1 MNLNTSKKQRK
12 DIITKNIFFNKNFQK
27 LWTVG
32 AITMANQWLEMLA
45 ISIFVYSATQSA
57 LAVTFAN
64 FARALPMVFFG
75 FFAGIIADRFS
86 RKKLL
91 IFSFTVLLSSNLVLS
106 LLAYLQL
113 IEIWHILIGMF
124 LTGTVFATDFPIR
137 RNMLG
142 EMAGS
147 TLIGKVMGY
156 DSVARNGTRII
167 GPLLGGALMEYS
179 GLYGAYLLL
188 ALLYSINILQMY
200 ILKYEKNY
208 TGNKSKE
215 SYYILIIE
223 GLKFAKKNPPIFGFL
238 FVTLIMNLFAF
249 PYMTMVPVIGESTLK
264 VSPLMIGIIL
274 SIEGFGAMSG
284 SLFISL
290 FKSPKYYKKF
300 YYFGSCLF
308 MLGILFIGISKTY
321 EITLGIALIAGL
333 GVAGFS
339 TMQSTL
345 PFIIAPP
352 HMRSR
357 ILGLVSVCI
366 GINPLG
372 ILLVG
377 ILATTFN
384 PATAIMVTA
393 SCGLISLLILYIF
406 IKEVH

>member
-1 MNLNTSKKQRK
+1 MNLNTSEKPSK
-12 DIITKNIFFNKNFQK
+12 DIITKNIFFNKNIQK
-27 LWTVG
+27 LWAVG

-57 LAVTFAN
+57 LAVTLAN
-64 FARALPMVFFG
+64 FARALPMVLFG
-75 FFAGIIADRFS
+75 FFAGIVADRFS

-91 IFSFTVLLSSNLVLS
+91 IISFTVLLSSNLILS

-147 TLIGKVMGY
+147 KLIGKVMGY

-188 ALLYSINILQMY
+188 AFLYSINILQMY
-200 ILKYEKNY
+200 ILKDQKNY
-208 TGNKSKE
+208 TNNKPKE
-215 SYYILIIE
+215 SYIISIFE
-223 GLKFAKKNPPIFGFL
+223 GLNFAKKNPPIFGFL

-249 PYMTMVPVIGESTLK
+249 PYMTMIPVIGESTLK
-264 VSPLMIGIIL
+264 VSPLMVGIIL
-274 SIEGFGAMSG
+274 SMEGFGAMSG
-284 SLFISL
+284 SLIISF
-290 FKSPKYYKKF
+290 FKYPKYYKKF
-300 YYFGSCLF
+300 YYFGSCGF
-308 MLGILFIGISKTY
+308 MLGILFIGMSKTY
-321 EITLGIALIAGL
+321 EITLGIALITGL

-345 PFIIAPP
+345 PFFIAPP

-366 GINPLG
+366 GVNPLG

-393 SCGLISLLILYIF
+393 SCGLISLIILYLF
-406 IKEVH
+406 VKDVH